1 MSKRLGKWNRE
12 NQWEIL
18 IQELFP
24 GVITI
29 EWRRKRKKE
38 LLHDDARDHVFA
50 IDLYLLINMC
60 LFSLPL
66 YLKFHFIIHPLY
78 HRQELSFLVVGAST
92 PHGTNHH
99 HLCPLHSTSRS
110 GGTHSGQPRLTDK
123 LECKASRPL
132 AVARKIEINL
142 KSPRTS
148 QNRFR
153 DTDLGYD

>member
-1 MSKRLGKWNRE
+1 MGDINSG
-12 NQWEIL
+12 I
-18 IQELFP
+18 IP
-24 GVITI
+24 GRNYYRMEEEEEERTLA
-29 EWRRKRKKE
+29 WWSQG
-38 LLHDDARDHVFA
+38 LCLCYWS
-50 IDLYLLINMC
+50 YLLINIC

-78 HRQELSFLVVGAST
+78 HSQELSFLVVGAST

-99 HLCPLHSTSRS
+99 HLCPLHGTSGS

-123 LECKASRPL
+123 LECKASRLL

-142 KSPRTS
+142 GSPRTS